1 MTIVDAICKVLYE
14 SKEPLDHK
22 TIYSLIVSKNYYEFG
37 AKDPISIVRGK
48 IRKHCYGLNFPSSSP
63 RKVFVISNKKGKNGV
78 VLYEIWNGIVSNIQ
92 KAPKE
97 IKPVLAEEI
106 IYEQYQKHLSNVKI
120 QLLNCIQT
128 SDPAF
133 FEKLVVD
140 LLLKMGYGWDQ
151 TDSGKV
157 IGGSGDEGIDGVI
170 NEDKLGL
177 EKIYVQAKRYAEG
190 NNVSSAHIRDFIGAM
205 YIKGAKK
212 GVYFTSSDFT
222 EHAQNHIE
230 KANGMS
236 IILVNGKLLCDYLV
250 QYRIGI
256 QEVGHYDLYEVD
268 NNFFE

>member
-1 MTIVDAICKVLYE
+1 MTIVDAICKVLNE
-14 SKEPLDHK
+14 TKEPLDHK
-22 TIYSLIVSKNYYEFG
+22 TIYSLIVKKDYYKFG

-78 VLYEIWNGIVSNIQ
+78 ILYEMWNSTNKGQEVL
-92 KAPKE
+92 KE

-106 IYEQYQKHLSNVKI
+106 IYEQYQKHLSNVKT
-120 QLLNCIQT
+120 QLLNYIQT
-128 SDPAF
+128 SDSAF

-140 LLLKMGYGWDQ
+140 LLLKMGYGWNQ
-151 TDSGKV
+151 TDSGTV
-157 IGGSGDEGIDGVI
+157 VGGIGDEGIDGII

-177 EKIYVQAKRYAEG
+177 EKIYIQAKRYAEG
-190 NNVSSAHIRDFIGAM
+190 NNVTSSHIRDFIGAM

-222 EHAQNHIE
+222 EHAKNHME

-250 QYRIGI
+250 QYKIGI
-256 QEVGHYDLYEVD
+256 QEVGCYTLYEVN